1 MFIVTL
7 DNSFAAESNFDLNY
21 DLSPQKIHEGD
32 ILTLEIYR
40 TIKDQIVFEKIENIR
55 VESLDSSI
63 IEVQDFV
70 ETHEFKNRITLKA
83 INEGSTFLYAF
94 ADGNHPL
101 EIPITIY
108 ANNSPSNLSL
118 DIFPNS
124 VNNDNNSHVVL
135 TLTLTNNNGIVTLA
149 ENDFFV
155 KLSASKSDVIPIDNS
170 NLIISKE
177 EFSSNKIFTNLNPG
191 IVTITAKSGDL
202 ESFELL
208 TVNERPEQTIEVSVF
223 PKTLSSSNTANGH
236 IIAQLFSDG
245 ELVKASK
252 DITIFYEIPLESE
265 DVNSSTDI
273 NSLNP
278 SGYFHIKE
286 GFSYGHE
293 IFSIQKGITDSHTI
307 TVTSQD
313 PLVVVEESFE
323 TLDVEVYGDE
333 EVKFESVD
341 VLADGSRQL
350 VGVIFLEDV
359 NGHPV
364 TSDRDIVVPFTSSDD
379 LVSIETTTI
388 HQGYS
393 SALVFGTIGNFVPST
408 TDIKPQILNSELTS
422 LTIHG
427 FSEDSISLE
436 IHSVTDTIPKEKTHW
451 IISYLESSDGELFK
465 IPDNQKIQISDSA
478 IFEIEED
485 LIQQYPYFILIPVTA
500 VGEGEDELQFS
511 LDNFETSMSLTSAIT
526 EPSSLQLDFSEK
538 LYNGIS
544 DIFTI
549 QVLDGSGLPVS
560 AETDIEVKIFSS
572 QSSVI
577 DFEKNVKIP
586 KNTSFTSF
594 EIIPLSSGTTEI
606 SLVSEGLP
614 VVTEEI
620 TIGDLTPTIQIT
632 SADLIDEGE
641 SFLVSILAKQNNA
654 PLRNALVTWEF
665 DGGITTIADEKTG
678 PTGEAVASIIPTSNE
693 SVKIHATINNG
704 PIQSAYASKIVKV
717 NATMP
722 VLSDEELDDS
732 FKKPDLGG
740 IDPVLILVPALIGG
754 MIFYMKK
761 NKK

>member
-1 MFIVTL
+1 MFIVTIE
-7 DNSFAAESNFDLNY
+7 NSFAAESTFDLNY

-32 ILTLEIYR
+32 IFILEIYQ
-40 TIKDQIVFEKIENIR
+40 TAKNQIILEKIDNIR
-55 VESLDSSI
+55 IESLDNSI
-63 IEVQDFV
+63 VEVLDFV
-70 ETHEFKNRITLKA
+70 ETHEFKNRISLKA
-83 INEGSTFLYAF
+83 NIEGSTFLYAF
-94 ADGNHPL
+94 VDGNHPL
-101 EIPITIY
+101 EIPITVY
-108 ANNSPSNLSL
+108 GNNSPSNLSL
-118 DIFPNS
+118 DIFPAT
-124 VNNDNNSHVVL
+124 VKNDENSHVVL
-135 TLTLTNNNGIVTLA
+135 TLTLTDSNGIVTQA
-149 ENDFFV
+149 DNDFFV
-155 KLSASKSDVIPIDNS
+155 KLSASKSGIIPIENS
-170 NLIISKE
+170 NLIISKD
-177 EFSSNKIFTNLNPG
+177 EFSANKIFTNLNSG
-191 IVTITAKSGDL
+191 ITTISAKSNDL

-208 TVNERPEQTIEVSVF
+208 TVDESPEQTIKISVF

-236 IIAQLFSDG
+236 IVAQLFSDG
-245 ELVKASK
+245 ELIRASK

-265 DVNSSTDI
+265 EVNSSTDI

-286 GFSYGHE
+286 GFSFGHE

-313 PLVVVEESFE
+313 PLVVVEETFE

-333 EVKFESVD
+333 EVKFESID

-350 VGVIFLEDV
+350 VGVIYLEDV

-364 TSDRDIVVPFTSSDD
+364 TADRDIVVPFTSSDD
-379 LVSIETTTI
+379 LVSIETTTL

-393 SALVFGTIGNFVPST
+393 SALVFGQIGSFVPST

-427 FSEDSISLE
+427 FSEDSVSLE
-436 IHSVTDTIPKEKTHW
+436 IHSVSDSIPKGKTHW
-451 IISYLESSDGELFK
+451 IISYLESSNGELFK
-465 IPDNQKIQISDSA
+465 IPENQKIQISDSSV
-478 IFEIEED
+478 FKIEED
-485 LIQQYPYFILIPVTA
+485 LIQYYPYFTLIPITA
-500 VGEGEDELQFS
+500 VEEGEEELQFS
-511 LDNFETSMSLTSAIT
+511 FDNFETSLMMTSVIT

-549 QVLDGSGLPVS
+549 QVLDGSGLPIS
-560 AETDIEVKIFSS
+560 AENDIAVKIFSS

-577 DFEKNVKIP
+577 DFEKNVIIP
-586 KNTSFTSF
+586 KETSFTTF
-594 EIIPLSSGTTEI
+594 ELIPLGSGTTEI

-620 TIGDLTPTIQIT
+620 IIGDLTPTIQIT
-632 SADLIDEGE
+632 SADLIDAGE

-654 PLRNALVTWEF
+654 PLRNAHVTWDF

-717 NATMP
+717 NATTVQ
-722 VLSDEELDDS
+722 VLPDEIDDS

>member
-1 MFIVTL
+1 MFIVSL

-32 ILTLEIYR
+32 TLTLEIYQ
-40 TIKDQIVFEKIENIR
+40 TVKDQIVFEKIDNIR
-55 VESLDSSI
+55 IESLDSSI
-63 IEVQDFV
+63 VEVKDF
-70 ETHEFKNRITLKA
+70 EDTHEFKNRITLKA
-83 INEGSTFLYAF
+83 NNEGSTFLYAF

-101 EIPITIY
+101 EIPITVY
-108 ANNSPSNLSL
+108 GNNSPNNLSL
-118 DIFPNS
+118 DIFPDS
-124 VNNDNNSHVVL
+124 VNNDANSHVVL
-135 TLTLTNNNGIVTLA
+135 TLTLTDNNGFVTQA
-149 ENDFFV
+149 DHDFFV
-155 KLSASKSDVIPIDNS
+155 KLSASKSGVIPIDNS

-177 EFSSNKIFTNLNPG
+177 EFSANKIFTNLNPG
-191 IVTITAKSGDL
+191 ITTISAKSDDL
-202 ESFELL
+202 ESFDLL
-208 TVNERPEQTIEVSVF
+208 TVNESHEQTIEISVF

-252 DITIFYEIPLESE
+252 DITIFYEIPLESDE
-265 DVNSSTDI
+265 VNSSTDI

-278 SGYFHIKE
+278 SGYFQIKE

-293 IFSIQKGITDSHTI
+293 IFSIQKGIADSHTI

-323 TLDVEVYGDE
+323 SLDVEIYGDE

-350 VGVIFLEDV
+350 VGVIYLEDV
-359 NGHPV
+359 NEHPV
-364 TSDRDIVVPFTSSDD
+364 TADRDIVVPFTSSDD
-379 LVSIETTTI
+379 LVSIETSTI

-408 TDIKPQILNSELTS
+408 TDVKPQILNSELTS

-427 FSEDSISLE
+427 YSEDSVSLE
-436 IHSVTDTIPKEKTHW
+436 IHSVSDMIPKGKTHW
-451 IISYLESSDGELFK
+451 IISYLESSNGELFK
-465 IPDNQKIQISDSA
+465 IPENQKIQISDSS
-478 IFEIEED
+478 IFEIEKD
-485 LIQQYPYFILIPVTA
+485 LIEYYPYFTLIPITA
-500 VGEGEDELQFS
+500 IDEGEDELQFS
-511 LDNFETSMSLTSAIT
+511 LDTFETSISMESVIT

-538 LYNGIS
+538 LFNGIS
-544 DIFTI
+544 DIYTI
-549 QVLDGSGLPVS
+549 QVLDGGGLPIS
-560 AETDIEVKIFSS
+560 AENDIGVKIFSS

-577 DFEKNVKIP
+577 DFEKNVIIP
-586 KNTSFTSF
+586 KDTSFATF
-594 EIIPLSSGTTEI
+594 EILPLGSGTTEI
-606 SLVSEGLP
+606 SVVSEGLP

-641 SFLVSILAKQNNA
+641 SFLVSILAKQNDA

-693 SVKIHATINNG
+693 SVKIHAAINNG
-704 PIQSAYASKIVKV
+704 PIQSAFASKIVKV
-717 NATMP
+717 NATTVQ
-722 VLSDEELDDS
+722 VLSEEVDES